1 MYVFNTG
8 GDIGD
13 ISVGDIT
20 LNAHGTSA
28 YVSAYLTTESD
39 GAHDIGTITL
49 GNVVM
54 DVTGASADAYLYG
67 GASSAASIGPLTV
80 GGLDRGGHANG
91 HEARSG
97 PATDNVLCVIYG
109 THTHRPG
116 S

>member
-54 DVTGASADAYLYG
+54 DVTGASADAYLYVSE
-67 GASSAASIGPLTV
+67 SSAASIRTLTV
-80 GGLDRGGHANG
+80 GGLDLSVHANVDSAVRE
-91 HEARSG
+91 EAREIG
-97 PATDNVLCVIYG
+97 RTWG
-109 THTHRPG
+109 G
-116 S
+116 E

>member
-54 DVTGASADAYLYG
+54 DVTGTSATRSEEHTSELQSLMRTSYAVFCLKKKPR
-67 GASSAASIGPLTV
+67 PLVDESHNLHITTTSYTI
-80 GGLDRGGHANG
+80 L
-91 HEARSG
+91 
-97 PATDNVLCVIYG
+97 I
-109 THTHRPG
+109 
-116 S
+116 